1 MKLKDLI
8 NYSENNSDKI
18 IINALTQSKDKDI
31 INYVINVVSD
41 LLNGVFLSEEYMNS
55 AKVNIKNYT
64 EDEVGELST
73 YLILNPYVQSV
84 LKQGGNWEE
93 KATEILEI
101 LIGYLIGTIDKDEF
115 LQSLS
120 NIRNLLQISD
130 KFYDELIKYFAQNN
144 EYISE
149 SILNKL

>member
-18 IINALTQSKDKDI
+18 IINALTQSEDKDI

-41 LLNGVFLSEEYMNS
+41 LLNGVFLSEEYMNN
-55 AKVNIKNYT
+55 AKINLKNYN
-64 EDEVGELST
+64 EDEIGELST

-84 LKQGGNWEE
+84 LKQGQNWEE

-101 LIGYLIGTIDKDEF
+101 LISYLIGTMDKDEF

-130 KFYDELIKYFAQNN
+130 RFYSELIKYFAQNN
-144 EYISE
+144 EYISN